1 MTGDEGR
8 EMRVIAETIT
18 FYRQSLE
25 WLAKHHA
32 AYGQKTTHDLL
43 ENERHNAVWKL
54 SGQSIAHAT
63 ALVDLLEL
71 GYTGQTW
78 PLMRAIHEVDRLLV
92 AVTDV
97 EEETIVR
104 RWLADQQ
111 VKQAKARAAE
121 QRQAKRI
128 SEQMQAA
135 GDKPI
140 EDDVGALSQQVYKL
154 MSKAAHHQRSIVDE
168 AVDHDSRAM
177 IYGPDPRVERRLEYL
192 GFGGLLIQEVLLLVG
207 DALSFLWGPPFYQDH
222 LAPMLE
228 RFATVLDGLDT
239 YKVLKRFGS
248 A

>member
-1 MTGDEGR
+1 MTGDDGR
-8 EMRVIAETIT
+8 EMKVIAETIT

-32 AYGQKTTHDLL
+32 DYGQKTSHDLL
-43 ENERHNAVWKL
+43 EKERHNAVWKL

-78 PLMRAIHEVDRLLV
+78 PLMRAIHEVNRLLV

-97 EEETIVR
+97 EEDTIVR
-104 RWLADQQ
+104 RWLADQE

-121 QRQAKRI
+121 ERQAKRI

-135 GDKPI
+135 GVGSI
-140 EDDVGALSQQVYKL
+140 EADVGALSQQSYKL

-168 AVDHDSRAM
+168 GVDHENRTISTGPTRGSSDASSTSASRAC
-177 IYGPDPRVERRLEYL
+177 
-192 GFGGLLIQEVLLLVG
+192 
-207 DALSFLWGPPFYQDH
+207 SFRKSCSWP
-222 LAPMLE
+222 
-228 RFATVLDGLDT
+228 ATP
-239 YKVLKRFGS
+239 
-248 A
+248 

>member
-32 AYGQKTTHDLL
+32 DYGQKSTHDLL
-43 ENERHNAVWKL
+43 EDERPNAVWKL
-54 SGQSIAHAT
+54 SGQSIAHAM
-63 ALVDLLEL
+63 ALVDLLER

-78 PLMRAIHEVDRLLV
+78 PLMRAIHEVNRLLV

-104 RWLADQQ
+104 RWLADQE

-121 QRQAKRI
+121 ERQAKRI

-135 GDKPI
+135 GGKPI
-140 EDDVGALSQQVYKL
+140 EADVGALSQQIYRL
-154 MSKAAHHQRSIVDE
+154 MSKAAHHQRSIIDE
-168 AVDHDSRAM
+168 AVDHENRTM
-177 IYGPDPRVERRLEYL
+177 IYGPDPRVDRRLEYL
-192 GFGGLLIQEVLLLVG
+192 GFAGLLIQEVLLLAG

-222 LAPMLE
+222 LAPILE

-239 YKVLKRFGS
+239 YQVLDRFGL